1 MNYYIGLDIGGTKI
15 AGALVSASGKILTR
29 TKTSTPK
36 RVKPKDIY
44 TCVTDAIDELIHV
57 AGISLSSI
65 KGNIP
70 YSLKGIGVGVP
81 GIVDTRNHHI
91 LAAPN
96 IALTGFPLSALLKKK
111 YRKPVVMTN
120 DVNAGLLGEAWLG
133 AAKGLSHVVGIFPGT
148 GVGGAVIC
156 DGKLLLGAQGAA
168 TELGHVIVDVDGPL
182 CHCGN
187 RGCLESLTSR
197 WAIERDIRLA
207 VKAGHN
213 TIVSKLNDGKLDM
226 IKSRIL
232 KEALSKNDAVV
243 KSVMAKAARV
253 LGKTA
258 VSLNHTFNPQA
269 IIFGGGVIKACG
281 NFILPI
287 VIKEVNADPFF
298 KKFNTCR
305 ILPSKLGDDA
315 VLLGAARLLQ
325 QL

>member
-15 AGALVSASGKILTR
+15 AGALVSAAGQILTR

-36 RVKPKDIY
+36 RVKSKDIY
-44 TCVTDAIDELIHV
+44 ACVTDAIDELIQTG
-57 AGISLSSI
+57 GIKPAYI
-65 KGNIP
+65 
-70 YSLKGIGVGVP
+70 KGIGVGVP

-96 IALTGFPLSALLKKK
+96 IALTGFPLSASLKQKFHM
-111 YRKPVVMTN
+111 RVMMTN

-133 AAKGLSHVVGIFPGT
+133 AAKGLAHVVGIFPGT
-148 GVGGAVIC
+148 GVGGAVIIN
-156 DGKLLLGAQGAA
+156 GKLLLGAQGAA
-168 TELGHVIVDVDGPL
+168 TELGHVIVSLEGPL

-207 VKAGHN
+207 VKAGHRS
-213 TIVSKLNDGKLDM
+213 IIAQLNDGRLDM

-232 KEALSKNDAVV
+232 KEALIKNDAVV
-243 KSVMAKAARV
+243 KSVIAKAAVV

-258 VSLNHTFNPQA
+258 ISLNHTFNPQA

-281 NFILPI
+281 DFILPI
-287 VIKEVNADPFF
+287 IVKEVKADPFF

-315 VLLGAARLLQ
+315 VILGAARLAQ
-325 QL
+325 QS